1 MLERTIGKVMGKHS
15 ILVGIFVI
23 IVAIVFIIN
32 SIVGKCNLG

>member
-23 IVAIVFIIN
+23 IVAIIFIIL
-32 SIVGKCNLG
+32 IVLWLNVI